1 MRTQWARWFT
11 AAFALLLL
19 SCEDKKAYLALQRE
33 VIAIDMQVDLIEQS
47 IEQRLPDTVEILE
60 QALKNVSAAN
70 ARLEIL
76 RTEFAERLDRRRQT
90 FSEPIAE
97 LAGTLD
103 RLNADLSALRKDASN
118 FGDGIDRLQQQVSTL
133 KSEITTIHPSPPGF

>member
-19 SCEDKKAYLALQRE
+19 SCEDKEAYLALQRE

-97 LAGTLD
+97 LAATLD